1 MRRGTSGET
10 QFSSDSF
17 LDIIANLVGILIILI
32 LLGGLAASRAPVE
45 EEPVAEVPA
54 FEPPPVV
61 PPEEPS
67 PLPAA
72 TTESAP
78 LLASI
83 EKPQTTRP
91 HFTPTLVEPPLKQ
104 PAEPEPESKPALTAA
119 EAARQA
125 AQFERQLA
133 ALKGRLTEYDVA
145 TAAKQLQSTQS
156 QLAQQAAAMRELQQ
170 VLVAEEAAART
181 SVTRLSETD
190 GEYQSL
196 RARLIAANRELQEL
210 ATAEPQTERL
220 DLRIN
225 PIGRRDAR
233 AKELLF
239 LVSGKESLYLPIEE
253 LFEQIM
259 RRESGNIDLTLRS
272 NNQRGTVGP
281 IDGVSS
287 KYLLKLIPVAVQ
299 TPRGGSVSLS
309 NRPITQLLIEPE
321 PNAPRE
327 PATTALQPGGLFAGK
342 LLSAPSGTIVRL
354 LIRTDSFE
362 EGRELTSYAR
372 QRGFRVDAQPL
383 GPAEPVRITIGAGS
397 NALAQ

>member
-1 MRRGTSGET
+1 MYFLIKRGQDLLATGVEQAKSLALFGHYIISRKSVKITVFVGLHQGGTS
-10 QFSSDSF
+10 
-17 LDIIANLVGILIILI
+17 AGIK
-32 LLGGLAASRAPVE
+32 V
-45 EEPVAEVPA
+45 
-54 FEPPPVV
+54 
-61 PPEEPS
+61 
-67 PLPAA
+67 
-72 TTESAP
+72 
-78 LLASI
+78 
-83 EKPQTTRP
+83 
-91 HFTPTLVEPPLKQ
+91 
-104 PAEPEPESKPALTAA
+104 
-119 EAARQA
+119 
-125 AQFERQLA
+125 
-133 ALKGRLTEYDVA
+133 
-145 TAAKQLQSTQS
+145 
-156 QLAQQAAAMRELQQ
+156 
-170 VLVAEEAAART
+170 
-181 SVTRLSETD
+181 
-190 GEYQSL
+190 
-196 RARLIAANRELQEL
+196 
-210 ATAEPQTERL
+210 
-220 DLRIN
+220 
-225 PIGRRDAR
+225 
-233 AKELLF
+233 F

-321 PNAPRE
+321 PNAPRD

-372 QRGFRVDAQPL
+372 QRGFRVDAKPL